1 MENLVHEKN
10 RENILLRL
18 RKIEGQIRGIQKM
31 VQREAE
37 CEKILA
43 QVAAAKSAMKKV
55 ATLMIQNY
63 LKDCVTLAS
72 DPLEGD
78 RREQRIEE
86 WIRVVSRY
94 LE

>member
-1 MENLVHEKN
+1 
-10 RENILLRL
+10 
-18 RKIEGQIRGIQKM
+18 M